1 MLCILALPCD
11 RGCKP
16 IESAN
21 CLASQVTFPSSLGGH
36 VSMEIIGMQDDK
48 VSFIWLATLN
58 WLGQRYSRA
67 GKCYCSAYNPM

>member
-1 MLCILALPCD
+1 
-11 RGCKP
+11 
-16 IESAN
+16 
-21 CLASQVTFPSSLGGH
+21 
-36 VSMEIIGMQDDK
+36 MEIIGMQDDK